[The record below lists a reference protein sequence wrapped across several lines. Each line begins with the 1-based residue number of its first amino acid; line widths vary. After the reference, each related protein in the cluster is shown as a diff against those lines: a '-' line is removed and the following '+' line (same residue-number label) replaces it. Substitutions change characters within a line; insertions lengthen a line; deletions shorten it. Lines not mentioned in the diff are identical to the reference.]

1 MLSLGIELLPIL
13 VASSSILLHFVAT
26 FNRVRILPPSWF
38 LPSLLLCHVVVFSF
52 ADIVF
57 VVAVAVVAVIVV
69 VILVSVRV
77 TSSDLCWVATG
88 TNIILPLPL
97 PSCFESRLEWGLC
110 RV

>member
-38 LPSLLLCHVVVFSF
+38 LPSLLLCHVVFSF

-69 VILVSVRV
+69 VILV
-77 TSSDLCWVATG
+77 
-88 TNIILPLPL
+88 TN
-97 PSCFESRLEWGLC
+97 S
-110 RV
+110 